1 MNARLLLLVLVT
13 GLFMAAWD
21 GDQAAMEAALARREQ
36 RIADARLARKL
47 ELSSDVETAWS
58 AITDDDVASELT
70 HSLTVAAE
78 SRVSSQAIED
88 RQDDARQDE
97 ARQDEAND
105 AQPNPSAASV
115 EPVTHTTADDI
126 VPLPAGIAAG
136 SYQAV
141 NQSTGSSIRL
151 TVVEGSDQPRDFYTV
166 DAADGD
172 RWYIIRIAE
181 QQATQL

>member
-47 ELSSDVETAWS
+47 ELSSDLVTAWS
-58 AITDDDVASELT
+58 AVTDDQVAQELT
-70 HSLTVAAE
+70 HSLTVAVASDQAEPPSVEE
-78 SRVSSQAIED
+78 SRVAGNVVS
-88 RQDDARQDE
+88 E
-97 ARQDEAND
+97 AGQ
-105 AQPNPSAASV
+105 SAARHVTQSV
-115 EPVTHTTADDI
+115 TQHVTHSVADDV

-141 NQSTGSSIRL
+141 NQNNGSSIRL
-151 TVVEGSDQPRDFYTV
+151 TVVEGSEQSRDFYTV
-166 DAADGD
+166 DSENGD

-181 QQATQL
+181 QEATKL

>member
-36 RIADARLARKL
+36 RIADARLARKM
-47 ELSSDVETAWS
+47 ELSSDVVTAWS
-58 AITDDDVASELT
+58 AVTDDDMAKELT
-70 HSLTVAAE
+70 HSLTLA
-78 SRVSSQAIED
+78 
-88 RQDDARQDE
+88 
-97 ARQDEAND
+97 
-105 AQPNPSAASV
+105 AASSPA
-115 EPVTHTTADDI
+115 EPAAVNLEEDVVRTAADDV
-126 VPLPAGIAAG
+126 VPLPPGIAAG

-141 NQSTGSSIRL
+141 NQNNGSSIRV

-166 DAADGD
+166 DSDNGD

-181 QQATQL
+181 QEATQL